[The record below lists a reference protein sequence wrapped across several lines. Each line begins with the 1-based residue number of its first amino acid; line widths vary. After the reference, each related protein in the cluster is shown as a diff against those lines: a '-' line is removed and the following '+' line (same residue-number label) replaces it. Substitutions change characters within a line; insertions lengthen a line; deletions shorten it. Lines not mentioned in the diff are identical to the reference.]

1 MTNGCQGLDIYGTQT
16 GLVEILAF
24 PNTCN
29 YYFWAVILGFIFV
42 ILTLILYN
50 KEREQFV
57 KSDIISALG
66 VSALSTVL
74 LAVPLTL
81 TSPQIVEADIFL
93 YIVAFA
99 VVFISLWIFK
109 K

>member
-1 MTNGCQGLDIYGTQT
+1 MVCQGLDIYGAET
-16 GLVEILAF
+16 GLIEILAF

-29 YYFWAVILGFIFV
+29 YYFWAVILAFIFV
-42 ILTLILYN
+42 ILALILYN
-50 KEREQFV
+50 KEREDFV

-74 LAVPLTL
+74 LAVPGTL
-81 TSPQIVEADIFL
+81 TDPAIIEADIFL
-93 YIVAFA
+93 YTLAFA
-99 VVFISLWIFK
+99 VVFIGLWIFK